1 MAYCPHR
8 QEPQPVRN
16 PANHHDIV
24 VNHVR
29 PATED
34 EVDHTLA
41 TASGAADLVRHTGT
55 ERADILIRAAQ
66 LMEDQ
71 LQPLL
76 GSGAGSR

>member
-1 MAYCPHR
+1 FTPSAPA
-8 QEPQPVRN
+8 EPQPVRN

-24 VNHVR
+24 GHVR

-34 EVDHTLA
+34 EVDHALA
-41 TASGAADLVRHTGT
+41 TASGAAEIWFATPAQ

-76 GSGAGSR
+76 GILVRE